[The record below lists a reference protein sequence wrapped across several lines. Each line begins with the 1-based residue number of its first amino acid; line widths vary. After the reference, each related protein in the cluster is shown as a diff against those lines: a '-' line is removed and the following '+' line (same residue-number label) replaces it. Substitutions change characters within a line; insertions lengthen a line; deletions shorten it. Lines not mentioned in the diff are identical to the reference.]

1 MRTPRAVAYSMS
13 QVAVDSL
20 KLNRLPEVGGIVVLP
35 GSKSIT
41 NRALLLAALAKGTS
55 TLHNLLH
62 SDDTRYMTNALES
75 LGINIRQPTH
85 APTTTRTVVGAGGPL
100 AAAPS
105 DEYSA
110 NSPLQLQLGMAGTA
124 YRPLTAA
131 LSLGVGSFDL
141 LGNSRMSERPIGHLV
156 DALRQLGAEITYLKA
171 ENFPPV
177 RVTGTGLRGGEVS
190 IRGDISSQFLTSLL
204 LSAPL
209 ADTPVTINIEGEL
222 VSKPYLDITLALMR
236 SFGASVTHTD
246 YAVFQVEP
254 GEYIAADNYL
264 IEGDA
269 SNASYF
275 LAAGAITGNGITVQG
290 IGKNSVQGDVAFTE
304 VLRAM
309 GASVEIAEQTISV
322 TPGKLSAIDMDLNH
336 IPDAAMTAAVLA
348 LFAEGTTHLRNLYNL
363 RVKET
368 DRLAA
373 LATELTKLGAEV
385 IEGRDFLSITPP
397 TELKHVSIDTYDDHR
412 MAMCFSLIALA
423 GVPVTIN
430 DPGCVAKTFPDFFDV
445 FAKVAAT
452 STTNS
457 PEKT

>member
-1 MRTPRAVAYSMS
+1 MTQPTVK
-13 QVAVDSL
+13 SL
-20 KLNRLPEVGGIVVLP
+20 TLNRLPEVGGTVILP

-62 SDDTRYMTNALES
+62 SDDTRYMTNALDS
-75 LGINIRQPTH
+75 LGIKLSQPTN
-85 APTTTRTVVGAGGPL
+85 APTTTRTVTGAGGAL
-100 AAAPS
+100 ASALS

-131 LSLGVGSFDL
+131 LCLGVGSFDL
-141 LGNSRMSERPIGHLV
+141 LGNARMSERPIGHLV
-156 DALRQLGAEITYLKA
+156 DALRQLGAEISYLKND
-171 ENFPPV
+171 NFPPV

-209 ADTPVTINIEGEL
+209 ADGPVTINIEGEL

-236 SFGASVTHTD
+236 SFGAEASHTN
-246 YAVFQVEP
+246 YEVFQVTP
-254 GEYIAADNYL
+254 GGYTAADNYL

-275 LAAGAITGNGITVQG
+275 LAAGAITGTGITVQG

-304 VLRAM
+304 VLTAM
-309 GASVEIAEQTISV
+309 GASVEINEQTISV
-322 TPGKLSAIDMDLNH
+322 TPGKLRAVDMDLNH

-348 LFAEGTTHLRNLYNL
+348 LFAEGTTHLRNIYNL

-373 LATELTKLGAEV
+373 LATELTRLGAEV
-385 IEGRDFLSITPP
+385 IEGEDYLSITPP
-397 TELKHVSIDTYDDHR
+397 AELKHATIDTYDDHR
-412 MAMCFSLIALA
+412 MAMCFSLVALA

-430 DPGCVAKTFPDFFDV
+430 DPGCVAKTFPNFFEV
-445 FAKVAAT
+445 FAQVAA
-452 STTNS
+452 
-457 PEKT
+457 EH

>member
-1 MRTPRAVAYSMS
+1 MS
-13 QVAVDSL
+13 LAPVKSL
-20 KLNRLPEVGGIVVLP
+20 TLNRLPEVGGLVVLP

-75 LGINIRQPTH
+75 LGITIRQPSQ
-85 APTTTRTVVGAGGPL
+85 APTTTRTVVGAAGPL
-100 AAAPS
+100 ASALS

-131 LSLGVGSFDL
+131 LCLGVGSFDL
-141 LGNSRMSERPIGHLV
+141 LGNSRMSERPIGDLV
-156 DALRQLGAEITYLKA
+156 DALRQLGADITYLQDD
-171 ENFPPV
+171 NFPPV
-177 RVTGTGLRGGEVS
+177 RVTGTGLRGGAVS

-209 ADTPVTINIEGEL
+209 ADAAVTINIEGEL

-236 SFGASVTHTD
+236 SFGSQASHTD
-246 YAVFQVEP
+246 YSVFQVEP
-254 GEYIAADNYL
+254 GGYTAADNYL

-275 LAAGAITGNGITVQG
+275 LAAGAITGTGVTVQG
-290 IGKNSVQGDVAFTE
+290 IGANSVQGDVAFTE
-304 VLRAM
+304 LLRAM
-309 GASVEIAEQTISV
+309 GANVDIKEQTISV
-322 TPGKLSAIDMDLNH
+322 TPGKLKAIDMDLNH

-373 LATELTKLGAEV
+373 LATELTKLGAQV
-385 IEGRDFLSITPP
+385 IEGEDFLSITPP
-397 TELKHVSIDTYDDHR
+397 VELKHASIDTYDDHR
-412 MAMCFSLIALA
+412 MAMCFSLVALA

-430 DPGCVAKTFPDFFDV
+430 DPGCVAKTFPNFFDV
-445 FAKVAAT
+445 FAQVAA
-452 STTNS
+452 SN
-457 PEKT
+457 